1 MSLQFIQND
10 EGKTAGVFIPIN
22 EWKQMKALYK
32 NLEAWEEPDRTKEEI
47 LESIKKGAQE
57 IKLVMAGKLKAKPA
71 RQLLDEL

>member
-10 EGKTAGVFIPIN
+10 EGKPAGVFIPIN

>member
-1 MSLQFIQND
+1 MSLQFIQNE
-10 EGKTAGVFIPIN
+10 EGKPAGVFIPIN